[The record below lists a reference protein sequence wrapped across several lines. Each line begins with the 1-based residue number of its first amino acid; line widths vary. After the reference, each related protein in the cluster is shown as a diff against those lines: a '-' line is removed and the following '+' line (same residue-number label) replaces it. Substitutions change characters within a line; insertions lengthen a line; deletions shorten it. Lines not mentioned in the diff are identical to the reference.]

1 MNKIHTLA
9 DIPTMRMTKSYR
21 ACVNL
26 TGKSQILTEFGRI
39 YSEKYQ
45 RLNHAS
51 QTGHKQR
58 IFLRRGL

>member
-1 MNKIHTLA
+1 
-9 DIPTMRMTKSYR
+9 MTKSYR

-39 YSEKYQ
+39 YSEEYQ
-45 RLNHAS
+45 RLNRAS
-51 QTGHKQR
+51 QTGHKQS